1 MKRTL
6 LLTAALTATLSAA
19 APVHKMVLA
28 YAPKDT
34 LSFNLIGAFDRGHGW
49 RGAEQVGAE
58 VGTRMYTIYALGS
71 NLGQIEGSQPRPRGE
86 DGLVGRLPRKLYR
99 DSILINGDLP
109 DLCKTTSAPSDDE
122 VAPSAVR
129 AFLQGKGVEVKSL
142 KLFQNLSVDLDEDG
156 QAERVVVAG
165 QREPY
170 SDEKQPNEFSVVGVI
185 RDGVFAPLEFQSATE
200 QASLPWEDYEV
211 MLIAHLDGKGP
222 AEIVVHYS
230 YYEGGGVMVMGQD
243 AAGAWKVVARGDWG
257 V

>member
-28 YAPKDT
+28 YAPKDS
-34 LSFNLIGAFDRGHGW
+34 LNFKLVGAFDRGHGW

-58 VGTRMYTIYALGS
+58 VGTRMYNIYALGA

-109 DLCKTTSAPSDDE
+109 DLPKTTAAPSEDE
-122 VAPSAVR
+122 VAPAAVK
-129 AFLQGKGVEVKSL
+129 AFLQSKGVEVKSL
-142 KLFQNLSVDLDEDG
+142 KFFQNLIVDLDEDG
-156 QAERVVVAG
+156 KMERVIVAG

-170 SDEKQPNEFSVVGVI
+170 GEQKQPNEFSVVGVI
-185 RDGVFAPLEFQSATE
+185 RDGVFAPLEFQSASE

-211 MLIAHLDGKGP
+211 MLIANLDGKNA
-222 AEIVVHYS
+222 AEIVEHYS
-230 YYEGGGVMVMGQD
+230 YYEGGGVMVLGQE
-243 AAGAWKVVARGDWG
+243 GGTWKVVARGDWG